1 MSILT
6 RNAGRTRHQRNIRVI
21 ISCSTKLAFVLRGR
35 GGVSF
40 KVAARCKIF
49 SDERLISYETV
60 VLRRWGSETLKFG
73 VKQVDKVQISSQ
85 L

>member
-1 MSILT
+1 M
-6 RNAGRTRHQRNIRVI
+6 
-21 ISCSTKLAFVLRGR
+21 LRGR

-40 KVAARCKIF
+40 SLKISKVAARCKIF

>member
-1 MSILT
+1 M
-6 RNAGRTRHQRNIRVI
+6 
-21 ISCSTKLAFVLRGR
+21 LRGR

-73 VKQVDKVQISSQ
+73 VKQVDKVEISSAP
-85 L
+85 

>member
-1 MSILT
+1 M
-6 RNAGRTRHQRNIRVI
+6 
-21 ISCSTKLAFVLRGR
+21 LRGR

-40 KVAARCKIF
+40 SLKISKVAARCKIF

-73 VKQVDKVQISSQ
+73 VKQVDKVQFPASSDEE
-85 L
+85 LMLETSAP